1 MPHEHILLADAFL
14 AKWSEDPDSR
24 AVRRVVKGPMTL
36 ASGARTSKGRG
47 EERAGAPMTTTAV
60 ATEVIARAVELA
72 CRAPSLHNSQPW
84 RWVAT
89 PVGVDLFTDPHR
101 VVRSTDSSGRE
112 AIISCGAVLDH
123 FRTAMAAAGWRTHIE
138 EFPNPN
144 RLEHLA
150 SVYFTPLE
158 YVTQAWRD
166 RADAISR
173 RRTDRLPFGPP
184 TDWQSF
190 ETTLRSAFG
199 SDLVAIEV
207 LADSARPLLLDASRL
222 TESLRRD
229 DDSYHREL
237 QWWTAPFRQS
247 EGVPS
252 GALVSRSEADRV
264 GVDRAFPPSGTSDR
278 RAATAQDQAK
288 ILVLSTPEYT
298 RSDAFHTGQVLSKVL
313 LECTIA
319 GLATCPLTHITELEA
334 SRDIIRD
341 LMVTKAMPQVL
352 IRVGTAPDVDD
363 VPPPTPRRSLSEVLE
378 FHR

>member
-1 MPHEHILLADAFL
+1 
-14 AKWSEDPDSR
+14 
-24 AVRRVVKGPMTL
+24 
-36 ASGARTSKGRG
+36 
-47 EERAGAPMTTTAV
+47 MTTTAV
-60 ATEVIARAVELA
+60 ARDVIARAVGLA

-89 PVGVDLFTDPHR
+89 PAALDLFTDPHR

-123 FRTAMAAAGWRTHIE
+123 LKTAMAAAGWRTHVE
-138 EFPNPN
+138 EFPNPS

-150 SVYFTPLE
+150 SIYFTPLE

-173 RRTDRLPFGPP
+173 RRSDRLPFGPP
-184 TDWQSF
+184 SDWQSF
-190 ETTLRSAFG
+190 ETMLHIAFE

-229 DDSYHREL
+229 DDFYHREL
-237 QWWTAPFRQS
+237 QWWTAPLRQS
-247 EGVPS
+247 EGIPPS
-252 GALVSRSEADRV
+252 DLVSRSEADRV
-264 GVDRAFPPSGTSDR
+264 GLDRRFPTSGFSDR

-288 ILVLSTPEYT
+288 ILVLSTAEDT
-298 RSDAFHTGQVLSKVL
+298 RADAFHAGQVLSKVL
-313 LECTIA
+313 LECTMA

-341 LMVTKAMPQVL
+341 LMADHAMPQVL
-352 IRVGTAPDVDD
+352 IRVGTAPDVED

-378 FHR
+378 FRR

>member
-1 MPHEHILLADAFL
+1 
-14 AKWSEDPDSR
+14 
-24 AVRRVVKGPMTL
+24 MT
-36 ASGARTSKGRG
+36 K
-47 EERAGAPMTTTAV
+47 TAV

-89 PVGVDLFTDPHR
+89 PVGVDLFTDSDR
-101 VVRSTDSSGRE
+101 IVRSTDSSARE

-123 FRTAMAAAGWRTHIE
+123 FRTAMAATGWRTQIE

-166 RADAISR
+166 RVDAMSLR
-173 RRTDRLPFGPP
+173 RSDRLPFGPP
-184 TDWQSF
+184 RDWQSF
-190 ETTLRSAFG
+190 ETTLRIAFG
-199 SDLVAIEV
+199 SDLVVIEV

-229 DDSYHREL
+229 DDYYHREL
-237 QWWTAPFRQS
+237 QWWTEPFRQKEGIPPS
-247 EGVPS
+247 E
-252 GALVSRSEADRV
+252 LVSRSEADRV
-264 GVDRAFPPSGTSDR
+264 GVDRRFPTSGFSDR
-278 RAATAQDQAK
+278 RGAIARDQAK
-288 ILVLSTPEYT
+288 ILVLSTPEDT
-298 RSDAFHTGQVLSKVL
+298 HADAFHAGQALSKVL

-319 GLATCPLTHITELEA
+319 GLATCPLTHITELKV

-352 IRVGTAPDVDD
+352 IRVGTAPDAED
-363 VPPPTPRRSLSEVLE
+363 VPPPTPRRSLAEVLE
-378 FHR
+378 FRR